1 MIDLILQSRSSLY
14 SLPGLEDVR
23 ENGGSRINS
32 RIMVMLKDWEKV
44 NGGTGNYAVEAVK
57 KVKKNK

>member
-1 MIDLILQSRSSLY
+1 M
-14 SLPGLEDVR
+14 PGLEDVR

-32 RIMVMLKDWEKV
+32 RVMVMLKDWEKV

-57 KVKKNK
+57 KVKKSK